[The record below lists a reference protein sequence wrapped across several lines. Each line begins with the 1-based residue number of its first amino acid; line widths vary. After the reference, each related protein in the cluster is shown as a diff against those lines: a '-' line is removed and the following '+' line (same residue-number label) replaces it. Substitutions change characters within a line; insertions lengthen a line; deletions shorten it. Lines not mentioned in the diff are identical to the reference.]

1 MRWTAIITTAFAACL
16 IAGCAPA
23 LELPAGFVELG
34 PDQSGRY
41 DFKAVSADG
50 VVIALRRIDNSK
62 NATVEFWA
70 KAIENELTWR
80 GHSLVENVPVTSE
93 EGTPGQLMTF
103 TGQREGQEF
112 TYILGVFVKG
122 GRILLTEAGGKADA
136 FGKRQAE
143 IGKSLLSVR

>member
-1 MRWTAIITTAFAACL
+1 MRWTAIITTAFAASL

-23 LELPAGFVELG
+23 LELPASFVELG

-41 DFKAVSADG
+41 YFKAVSADG

-70 KAIENELTWR
+70 KALENELTWS

-93 EGTPGQLMTF
+93 GGTAGRLMTF
-103 TGQREGQEF
+103 SGQREGQEF

-122 GRILLTEAGGKADA
+122 GSILLTEAGGKADA
-136 FGKRQAE
+136 FGKHKAE